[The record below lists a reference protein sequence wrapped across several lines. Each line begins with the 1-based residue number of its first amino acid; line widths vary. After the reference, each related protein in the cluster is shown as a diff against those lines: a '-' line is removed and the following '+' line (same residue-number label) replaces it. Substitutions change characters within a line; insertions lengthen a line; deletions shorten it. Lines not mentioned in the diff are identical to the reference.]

1 MVFGWDNRKKLWI
14 ASLGLQNHFLLH
26 MEKQGDLQYPVLKI
40 DLNSYNL
47 QIAGGSNNPL
57 QWLRHRLA
65 G

>member
-1 MVFGWDNRKKLWI
+1 MVFRWDNRKKLWI

-26 MEKQGDLQYPVLKI
+26 MEKPGDLQYPVLT
-40 DLNSYNL
+40 SYNL
-47 QIAGGSNNPL
+47 QIAGGSNNLL